1 MEALVNKFGKYL
13 DVNKIK
19 YREKISRE
27 LKINSDKTYLYTK
40 NALYEEKL
48 KIENCNFYSNIRNS
62 IVIRKIFA
70 SDSNIYIKTKSNSFI
85 LIDEIFS
92 IGNINYFLYGKAK
105 EGYIYLKLTP
115 NSNSYINSNMK
126 LFVTK
131 KLVSIGNIEIKE
143 ESINSIANLHKV
155 FYLKDNSILVSIPII
170 NVENDSSKAFHS
182 SKIIRLDYDQKFFLM
197 SKGLNEKNIEN
208 LILKYFDSI

>member
-1 MEALVNKFGKYL
+1 MGVLANKFGKYL

-27 LKINSDKTYLYTK
+27 LKVNSDKTYLYTK
-40 NALYEEKL
+40 NNLYEEKL
-48 KIENCNFYSNIRNS
+48 EIESCNFYSNIRNS

-70 SDSNIYIKTKSNSFI
+70 TNSNICVKIKSNSFI
-85 LIDEIFS
+85 LVDEILS
-92 IGNINYFLYGKAK
+92 TGNINYFLYGKAK
-105 EGYIYLKLTP
+105 EGYVYLKLSP

-131 KLVSIGNIEIKE
+131 KLVSIGSIEIKE
-143 ESINSIANLHKV
+143 ESINSIANLSKI
-155 FYLKDNSILVSIPII
+155 FYLKDNSIIISIPMI
-170 NVENDSSKAFHS
+170 NVKNDSSKAFHS

-208 LILKYFDSI
+208 LILRYFESI